1 MQSVSYA
8 IVWSP
13 RHWGFA
19 NRVVADARPWGMASI
34 AWIATIAVLVVGGIT
49 LLNAAV
55 QTLGRQWSLV
65 ARVASG
71 HDLVTTGPYGH
82 VRHPIYTAM
91 LLMLIATGLAISGPA
106 RLAIAVAVFT
116 LGTALR
122 VRAEERCCAPRS
134 GPRSSTRRSAS
145 RRWCRVPARI
155 ERDAAP
161 ADRVGHEC
169 DLLPRIEYRHGMT
182 EQTMYL
188 AVAGFAV
195 LSIGHRVPWRLSHR
209 DIGPGL

>member
-1 MQSVSYA
+1 MTPADRVAGTAAGIVITGWIAFVIVMARRPKPPGAEGPARRDRWSMLWIVMQSASYA
-8 IVWSP
+8 VVWSP

-34 AWIATIAVLVVGGIT
+34 AWIAIIAGLVVGGIT
-49 LLNAAV
+49 LLDAAV

-91 LLMLIATGLAISGPA
+91 LIMLIATGLAISGPA
-106 RLAIAVAVFT
+106 RLAIGVAVFT

-122 VRAEERCCAPRS
+122 VRAEETLLRAAF
-134 GPRSSTRRSAS
+134 GATFDAYAK
-145 RRWCRVPARI
+145 RVPA
-155 ERDAAP
+155 
-161 ADRVGHEC
+161 VV
-169 DLLPRIEYRHGMT
+169 PR
-182 EQTMYL
+182 
-188 AVAGFAV
+188 
-195 LSIGHRVPWRLSHR
+195 
-209 DIGPGL
+209 PGSNRA